1 MAGTADST
9 HRHHAIDHVELTVT
23 DPDQA
28 ELGVRAEP

>member
-1 MAGTADST
+1 MVGMADST

-28 ELGVRAEP
+28 ELGVWGEA

>member
-1 MAGTADST
+1 MADST

-28 ELGVRAEP
+28 ELGAEA